1 MPDNSRMSP
10 PALSAFITLASFSS
24 RAREFMQETLGILAA
39 MLSSSI
45 GGTAIGAT
53 RYLAGHSDPLTIG
66 AFRFGIGF
74 VVLFPIALLK
84 SQAVARQAGLAGRG
98 RTRVDIAR
106 PLGIDHCSPG
116 DD

>member
-1 MPDNSRMSP
+1 
-10 PALSAFITLASFSS
+10 
-24 RAREFMQETLGILAA
+24 MQETLGILAA

-74 VVLFPIALLK
+74 VVLFPIALLESK
-84 SQAVARQAGLAGRG
+84 PWPDKRDWPAVVGLGS
-98 RTRVDIAR
+98 I
-106 PLGIDHCSPG
+106 SPG
-116 DD
+116 PFA